1 MAVPAVSAGSVAG
14 VNTKALSQRLN
25 WVVDVR
31 GFLAM
36 YVLLHHAALNI
47 GASGV
52 LDDLWSALH
61 VTFGH
66 GQFRVDIFFVLSG
79 YCLTLGLRG
88 ATHIANFQNF
98 ILRRSVRL
106 IIPYFAGCAMSI
118 LLLHF
123 WLGTPTGTHWD
134 YSLPVSEGSVITHL
148 LLIHNWWPQYAITL
162 NHPYWSIGVEYQLYF
177 LFPVL
182 LWIQN
187 RLGPWKSLALITAVG
202 YLFWRMSFTMHVG
215 NPSVFGSSP
224 YYWALFSM
232 GVSAARLGSP
242 QPGGIARDVSL
253 LDKLAVGLIV
263 LLMGLWWGV
272 ECMRYHGHVADPI
285 TSFFVG
291 LITLLVLLY
300 GRQIGLFALVGKL
313 WPRRFLR
320 FAGERSFSLYL
331 VHAPMLQIVWLLL
344 VHPLHLHSAGEQV
357 VLEML
362 AGSLLSLL
370 IADLFYRCIEQPS
383 HEWSR
388 RLTSP

>member
-14 VNTKALSQRLN
+14 VNTKALYQRLN

-36 YVLLHHAALNI
+36 YVMLHHAALNI
-47 GASGV
+47 DASGV
-52 LDDLWSALH
+52 QDALWASLH
-61 VTFGH
+61 EIFGH

-79 YCLTLGLRG
+79 YCLTLGLHG
-88 ATHIANFQNF
+88 ATRITDFHRF
-98 ILRRSVRL
+98 ILRRSIRL
-106 IIPYFAGCAMSI
+106 LAPYFAGCAMSL

-123 WLGTPTGTHWD
+123 WLGAPSGTHWD
-134 YSLPVSEGSVITHL
+134 YSLHVTEGSVITHL

-177 LFPVL
+177 LFPLL
-182 LWIQN
+182 LWVQN
-187 RLGPWKSLALITAVG
+187 RLGPWKSLAFITAVA
-202 YLFWRMSFTMHVG
+202 YLLWRLSFSMNVG

-232 GVSAARLGSP
+232 GISAARLGTP
-242 QPGGIARDVSL
+242 QPGLIARKVSL
-253 LDKLAVGLIV
+253 LDKLAVGLVV

-300 GRQIGLFALVGKL
+300 GRQIGLFALVSKL
-313 WPRRFLR
+313 RPRRFLR

-344 VHPLHLHSAGEQV
+344 VHPLHLHSSGEQV
-357 VLEML
+357 LLEML
-362 AGSLLSLL
+362 TGTMLSLI
-370 IADLFYRCIEQPS
+370 IADVFYRCIEQPS